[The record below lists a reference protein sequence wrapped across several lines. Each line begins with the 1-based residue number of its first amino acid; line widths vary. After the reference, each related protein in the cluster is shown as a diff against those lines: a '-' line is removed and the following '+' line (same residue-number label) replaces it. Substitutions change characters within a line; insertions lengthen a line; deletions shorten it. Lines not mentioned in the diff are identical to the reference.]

1 MEKENTLKEK
11 INNYIKQINEEYKIK
26 NLWNYDEDDKTDL
39 DYIEEWLVNHFVCDE
54 QFEFF
59 KMKICITIK
68 DITTDEFINKFFDYN
83 KLNPKRTLTP
93 PLSYIIYKLS
103 LKSDLEIY
111 IANNLFISTRFP
123 RRKQENVI
131 LSNVLYVDID
141 KVKGSENLN
150 YNSKD
155 YNKQLL
161 DLFYK
166 NYEVAKIIPPSEI
179 VASGSG
185 LHLYFYID
193 TLFFNQEN
201 RFDYIK
207 TLKDL
212 TTLYNG
218 DSNCV
223 DCARILRPI
232 KTFNKKGK
240 FTTPKQVEQLE
251 CTEIK
256 YKLCQI
262 EILIL
267 RCNEKL
273 KPNTK
278 QKIKKSTPLKEGVKK
293 IKSNKYKDDYFE
305 LQEYENYSNYS
316 NYPNQ
321 YLIQDLLFYLSN
333 REGYIEGYRHNFI
346 YCLYFSLKV
355 YCLLENEQIETYI
368 KDINQLFK
376 KPLTEK
382 ELIDILNELSIYNF
396 YNGITNIK
404 VKEMLNFDDEEILK
418 MRGTYT
424 SNPDERKQI
433 KLERDRR
440 ISKQKYINKKPSRE
454 NIINCILH
462 NPNKTN
468 IELAKIL
475 NISTK
480 TIQRVKK
487 DLNK

>member
-1 MEKENTLKEK
+1 MKQEITLKDK
-11 INNYIKQINEEYKIK
+11 IKNYINEINEEYKI
-26 NLWNYDEDDKTDL
+26 NDLDNYDEDDKTDL
-39 DYIEEWLVNHFVCDE
+39 DYIEDWLISHFYCSE
-54 QFEFF
+54 EFDNI
-59 KMKICITIK
+59 KKQICVTIK
-68 DITTDEFINKFFDYN
+68 DIDTDEFINKFFDYN
-83 KLNPKRTLTP
+83 KLMPQRYKTT

-103 LKSDLEIY
+103 LKEDLEIY
-111 IANNLFISTRFP
+111 IANNLFIGTKEP
-123 RRKQENVI
+123 RRKQEKVI

-155 YNKQLL
+155 YNKKLL

-193 TLFFNQEN
+193 TLYFNQEN
-201 RFDYIK
+201 RFDYIN

-212 TTLYNG
+212 TNLYNG
-218 DSNCV
+218 DCNCV
-223 DCARILRPI
+223 DSARILRPI

-251 CTEIK
+251 CKEIK

-267 RCNEKL
+267 KCNEKL

-278 QKIKKSTPLKEGVKK
+278 QKIKKITPLQDGVKK
-293 IKSNKYKDDYFE
+293 VKSNKHKDDYFE
-305 LQEYENYSNYS
+305 LQEYEIYS

-382 ELIDILNELSIYNF
+382 EIIDILNELSEYNF
-396 YNGITNIK
+396 YNGITNVK
-404 VKEMLNFDDEEILK
+404 VKEMLKFDDEEIIK
-418 MRGTYT
+418 MRGTY
-424 SNPDERKQI
+424 SNNSDERKQI
-433 KLERDRR
+433 KLARDRR
-440 ISKQKYINKKPSRE
+440 ISKQKYINKKPTKTI
-454 NIINCILH
+454 IINCILN
-462 NPNKTN
+462 NPTKTN
-468 IELAKIL
+468 QQLADLL
-475 NISTK
+475 NISIS
-480 TIQRVKK
+480 TIKRAKRELKK
-487 DLNK
+487 

>member
-1 MEKENTLKEK
+1 MEKQNTLKDK
-11 INNYIKQINEEYKIK
+11 LKNYINEINEEYKI
-26 NLWNYDEDDKTDL
+26 NNINNYDYDEDNKADL
-39 DYIEEWLVNHFVCDE
+39 DYIEEWLISHFYCDE
-54 QFEFF
+54 EFEFF
-59 KMKICITIK
+59 KMKICVTIK
-68 DITTDEFINKFFDYN
+68 DITTDEFINKFFDYS
-83 KLNPKRTLTP
+83 KLLPKRNKTT

-103 LKSDLEIY
+103 LKEDLEIY
-111 IANNLFISTRFP
+111 IANNLFVSTRFP

-141 KVKGSENLN
+141 QVKGSENLN

-166 NYEVAKIIPPSEI
+166 NYEVSKIIPPSEI

-201 RFDYIK
+201 RFDYI
-207 TLKDL
+207 TVLKEL
-212 TTLYNG
+212 TNLYNG
-218 DSNCV
+218 DCNCV
-223 DCARILRPI
+223 DCSRILRPI

-251 CTEIK
+251 CKEIK

-267 RCNEKL
+267 KCNEKL

-278 QKIKKSTPLKEGVKK
+278 QKIKKITPLQDGVKK
-293 IKSNKYKDDYFE
+293 VKSNKHKDDYFE
-305 LQEYENYSNYS
+305 LQEYETYS

-321 YLIQDLLFYLSN
+321 YLIQDLLYYLSN

-382 ELIDILNELSIYNF
+382 ELIDILKELSEYNF

-404 VKEMLNFDDEEILK
+404 VKEMLKFNDEEIIK

-424 SNPDERKQI
+424 SNSDERKQI

-440 ISKQKYINKKPSRE
+440 ISKQKYINKKPTKTI
-454 NIINCILH
+454 IINCILN
-462 NPNKTN
+462 NPEKSD
-468 IELAKIL
+468 IEIANLL
-475 NISTK
+475 NINRT
-480 TIQRVKK
+480 TVYRHRK